1 MDISGSNN
9 ASMSILNTPYT
20 NIELIKISSNISM
33 VLPNFPNL
41 KSVLIDSYVQNIN
54 DIYALN
60 KLKLLRQL
68 SIQIT
73 PTSNYRGLLES
84 LRLTNL
90 TYLTLSAARIGLQQ
104 QMFENITITFLKNNP
119 NIVDLTINVPF
130 DVSSKSIETQ
140 KYILINLPHLKRYC
154 CHPKFTTFNDK
165 SIDAVTFFQ
174 LFLSENIKLETLVF
188 KTPQTTNN
196 LKEII
201 QFGVQLF
208 RRKKPSMKFSCA

>member
-130 DVSSKSIETQ
+130 DVNSKSIETQ